1 MDRHMTTLDY
11 FPRRRAD
18 LRSGNDTA
26 DEAHPRERI
35 VQMIARYPHISGAE
49 AAEIMRYLRNARYL
63 EIARLTS
70 DESVR
75 RQLDH
80 FIHNHKHEIQGS
92 AFDWIAAIALA
103 IGFVASLWLLWSF
116 TV

>member
-1 MDRHMTTLDY
+1 MTTLDY

-18 LRSGNDTA
+18 LRSGDDTA
-26 DEAHPRERI
+26 AEAHPRDRI
-35 VQMIARYPHISGAE
+35 VQLIAQYPHISGAE
-49 AAEIMRYLRNARYL
+49 AAEIMRYLRSARYA

-75 RQLDH
+75 NQLDH
-80 FIHNHKHEIQGS
+80 FIRTHKHEIQGS
-92 AFDWIAAIALA
+92 AIDWIAAIALA
-103 IGFVASLWLLWSF
+103 IGFIASLWLLWSF

>member
-11 FPRRRAD
+11 LPRRRAE
-18 LRSGNDTA
+18 LRSGIDTA
-26 DEAHPRERI
+26 AEAHPRERI
-35 VQMIARYPHISGAE
+35 VRLIAKYPHISGAE
-49 AAEIMRYLRNARYL
+49 AAEIMRHLRNARYV

-75 RQLDH
+75 SQLDH
-80 FIHNHKHEIQGS
+80 FIRNHKHEIQGS

-103 IGFVASLWLLWSF
+103 IGFIATLWLLSSF

>member
-1 MDRHMTTLDY
+1 MTTLDY
-11 FPRRRAD
+11 LPRRRAD

-26 DEAHPRERI
+26 EAHPRERMA
-35 VQMIARYPHISGAE
+35 QLIARYPDISGAE
-49 AAEIMRYLRNARYL
+49 AAEIMRYLRSARYV

-70 DESVR
+70 DETVR
-75 RQLDH
+75 SQLDL
-80 FIHNHKHEIQGS
+80 FIRNHKHEIQGS

-103 IGFVASLWLLWSF
+103 IAFIATLWLLSSF